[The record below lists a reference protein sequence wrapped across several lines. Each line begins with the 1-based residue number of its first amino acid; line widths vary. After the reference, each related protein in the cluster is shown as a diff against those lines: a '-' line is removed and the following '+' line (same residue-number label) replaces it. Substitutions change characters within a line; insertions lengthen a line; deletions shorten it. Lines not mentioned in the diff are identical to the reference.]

1 MRPVASL
8 VVLEFVGDRCHGG
21 QAVLWLMSRI
31 ALKLT
36 LGVFMVD
43 LAAKRKAVGRRP
55 GNGYVRK

>member
-1 MRPVASL
+1 M
-8 VVLEFVGDRCHGG
+8 LEFVGDRCHGG